1 MNPKVHQI
9 SAETCDHSSGLVVG
23 GVKTMIGEFPHMAA
37 LALRESNRSARLLI
51 FRLVFQAFFLVFLM
65 TFLSKK
71 CKLFLRW
78 LADHGKLCSHRSS
91 LQKIRLVSFFKS
103 ISLS

>member
-9 SAETCDHSSGLVVG
+9 SAETCDHSAGLVVG

-51 FRLVFQAFFLVFLM
+51 FRLVFQAFL
-65 TFLSKK
+65 
-71 CKLFLRW
+71 
-78 LADHGKLCSHRSS
+78 
-91 LQKIRLVSFFKS
+91 SFFLQCIFYRNS
-103 ISLS
+103 VNFFCGGSLITENFVLTAAHCKRYDS